1 MRLSCIIG
9 VIKMLD
15 SFRNNMRGI
24 ATVIVV
30 FIGGIFAFTGTGS
43 LFVSGV
49 GADTALVVNGEKV
62 SALVVQQATRQQR
75 NRILQANEGLDPAV
89 LDDELLRPQVIKDL
103 IDRKVIA
110 QTAQGQGMAIS
121 SKAVSELLVET
132 AAFQT
137 DGKFD
142 QDQFQYAIR
151 NLGYTTATFIEDV
164 KEDLVIQQFVQGLS
178 QSSFVTALEISTL
191 AGFTE
196 QARDYYYLTLPVAP
210 IMDAVQLNAEDIS
223 AYYESNKTQYLT
235 DAQVVVD
242 YIELNAAL
250 LSDDV
255 TVSSAQIQARF
266 DEEAESAN
274 LGVSRHAAHILLES
288 PDEDALAQIQ
298 ADLDAGKD
306 FADLAKQ
313 YSEDI
318 GSADGGGDLGYTSG
332 ATFPEAFEVALA
344 LLEVG
349 QVSGAVETD
358 AGMHFIKLLDVQT
371 PTFELVAESSRIAE
385 DLKQEM
391 AGSAMVEKLELL
403 KEMSFNA
410 ESLAEVAADL
420 DLTVQVSDGF
430 SDTGGVGITS
440 YPAVIKAAFSDDVL
454 KDKYTSE
461 VIALG
466 DDRYVVIKLNQY
478 LEARQKELSEVSDSV
493 TSALVLAAAQQA
505 IASQGAALLAQVE
518 EGASVESSAKSND
531 LDWQV
536 ALGAKRSSGQ
546 VDVEILNAMFQL
558 PAPVQ
563 SPVTKGFYM
572 RNGDYVVGS
581 LHQVVQGDVTKMSA
595 QQKASLVYGSGAM
608 VSGREVEAY
617 QVALFTD
624 AEVVQ

>member
-1 MRLSCIIG
+1 M
-9 VIKMLD
+9 
-15 SFRNNMRGI
+15 
-24 ATVIVV
+24 
-30 FIGGIFAFTGTGS
+30 
-43 LFVSGV
+43 
-49 GADTALVVNGEKV
+49 

-274 LGVSRHAAHILLES
+274 CRAH
-288 PDEDALAQIQ
+288 
-298 ADLDAGKD
+298 
-306 FADLAKQ
+306 
-313 YSEDI
+313 
-318 GSADGGGDLGYTSG
+318 
-332 ATFPEAFEVALA
+332 
-344 LLEVG
+344 
-349 QVSGAVETD
+349 
-358 AGMHFIKLLDVQT
+358 
-371 PTFELVAESSRIAE
+371 
-385 DLKQEM
+385 
-391 AGSAMVEKLELL
+391 
-403 KEMSFNA
+403 SF
-410 ESLAEVAADL
+410 
-420 DLTVQVSDGF
+420 
-430 SDTGGVGITS
+430 
-440 YPAVIKAAFSDDVL
+440 
-454 KDKYTSE
+454 
-461 VIALG
+461 
-466 DDRYVVIKLNQY
+466 R
-478 LEARQKELSEVSDSV
+478 V
-493 TSALVLAAAQQA
+493 T
-505 IASQGAALLAQVE
+505 
-518 EGASVESSAKSND
+518 
-531 LDWQV
+531 
-536 ALGAKRSSGQ
+536 R
-546 VDVEILNAMFQL
+546 
-558 PAPVQ
+558 
-563 SPVTKGFYM
+563 
-572 RNGDYVVGS
+572 
-581 LHQVVQGDVTKMSA
+581 
-595 QQKASLVYGSGAM
+595 
-608 VSGREVEAY
+608 
-617 QVALFTD
+617 
-624 AEVVQ
+624 

>member
-1 MRLSCIIG
+1 
-9 VIKMLD
+9 MLD

-75 NRILQANEGLDPAV
+75 NRILQANEGLDPAL

-178 QSSFVTALEISTL
+178 QSSFVTAVEISTL

-210 IMDAVQLNAEDIS
+210 IMDAVQLSAEDIS

-274 LGVSRHAAHILLES
+274 LEVSRHAAHILLES

-306 FADLAKQ
+306 FTVLAKQ

-358 AGMHFIKLLDVQT
+358 AGIHFIKLLDVQT

-403 KEMSFNA
+403 KELSFNA

-420 DLTVQVSDGF
+420 DLTVQLSDGF
-430 SDTGGVGITS
+430 SDAGGVGITS

-505 IASQGAALLAQVE
+505 IASQGAVLLAQVE
-518 EGASVESSAKSND
+518 EGASVESVAKGND

-546 VDVEILNAMFQL
+546 VNVEILNA
-558 PAPVQ
+558 PVE
-563 SPVTKGFYM
+563 SPVTKGFYT

-581 LHQVVQGDVTKMSA
+581 LHQVVQGDVTKMST
-595 QQKASLVYGSGAM
+595 QQKASLVYGSEAM

-617 QVALFTD
+617 QVGLFTD

>member
-1 MRLSCIIG
+1 
-9 VIKMLD
+9 MLD

-89 LDDELLRPQVIKDL
+89 LDDELLRPQVMRGL

-110 QTAQGQGMAIS
+110 QTAQEQGMIVS

-151 NLGYTTATFIEDV
+151 NLGYTTATFIEEV

-178 QSSFVTALEISTL
+178 QSSFVTELEISTL

-210 IMDAVQLNAEDIS
+210 IMDAVQLSDGDIS
-223 AYYESNKTQYLT
+223 TYYESNKTQYLT

-255 TVSSAQIQARF
+255 TVSSEQIQARF

-274 LGVSRHAAHILLES
+274 LEVSRQAAHILLES
-288 PDEDALAQIQ
+288 PNEDMLAQIQ

-306 FADLAKQ
+306 FTALVKK
-313 YSEDI
+313 YSDDV

-332 ATFPEAFEVALA
+332 ATFPEAFETALA

-349 QVSGAVETD
+349 QVSDAVETD
-358 AGMHFIKLLDVQT
+358 AGMHFIKLLDIQT
-371 PTFELVAESSRIAE
+371 PTFELMSESSRIAE

-403 KEMSFNA
+403 KELSFNA

-420 DLTVQVSDGF
+420 GLTVQLSDAF
-430 SDTGGVGITS
+430 SDAGGAGITG
-440 YPAVIKAAFSDDVL
+440 YPAVIDAAFSDDVL

-461 VIALG
+461 VMALG

-493 TSALVLAAAQQA
+493 TSALVRVAAQQA
-505 IASQGAALLAQVE
+505 IASKGAALLAQVE
-518 EGASVESSAKSND
+518 EGASVESVAKGND

-546 VDVEILNAMFQL
+546 VNAEILNAMFQL
-558 PAPVQ
+558 PVPAE
-563 SPVTKGFYM
+563 SPVTEGFYT
-572 RNGDYVVGS
+572 RNGDYIVGS
-581 LHQVVQGDVTKMSA
+581 LHQVVQGDVTKISA
-595 QQKASLVYGSGAM
+595 QQKASLVYGSEAM

-617 QVALFTD
+617 QLGLVTD

>member
-9 VIKMLD
+9 AIKMLD

-30 FIGGIFAFTGTGS
+30 FIGGIFAFSGTGS

-49 GADTALVVNGEKV
+49 GADIALVVNGEKV

-89 LDDELLRPQVIKDL
+89 LDDELLRPQVIKGL

-110 QTAQGQGMAIS
+110 QTAQKQGMAIS

-151 NLGYTTATFIEDV
+151 NLGYTTATFIEEV

-178 QSSFVTALEISTL
+178 QSSFVTELEILTL

-196 QARDYYYLTLPVAP
+196 QTRDYYYLTLPVAP
-210 IMDAVQLNAEDIS
+210 IMDAVQLSAGDIS
-223 AYYESNKTQYLT
+223 KYYESNKTQYLT

-274 LGVSRHAAHILLES
+274 LEVSRHAAHILLES
-288 PDEDALAQIQ
+288 PNEDVLAQIQ
-298 ADLDAGKD
+298 ADLDAGQD
-306 FADLAKQ
+306 FTSLAKQ
-313 YSEDI
+313 YSDDV
-318 GSADGGGDLGYTSG
+318 GSADAGGDLGYTSG
-332 ATFPEAFEVALA
+332 ATFPEAFETALP

-349 QVSGAVETD
+349 QVTSAVETD
-358 AGMHFIKLLDVQT
+358 AGIHFIKLLDIQK
-371 PTFELVAESSRIAE
+371 PTFELVSESSRIAD

-403 KEMSFNA
+403 KELSFNA

-420 DLTVQVSDGF
+420 GLAVQLSDAF
-430 SDTGGVGITS
+430 SDDGGIGIAI

-461 VIALG
+461 VMDLG

-493 TSALVLAAAQQA
+493 TSALVRAAAQKA
-505 IASQGAALLAQVE
+505 IASKGAALLAQVE
-518 EGASVESSAKSND
+518 EGASVESVAKGND

-546 VDVEILNAMFQL
+546 VNAEILNAMFQL
-558 PAPVQ
+558 PAPAE
-563 SPVTKGFYM
+563 SPVTEGFYT

-581 LHQVVQGDVTKMSA
+581 LHQVVQGDVTKISA
-595 QQKASLVYGSGAM
+595 QQRASLVYGSEAM

-617 QVALFTD
+617 QLGLFTD